1 MLLRRVTT
9 RLFLDWE
16 SLLTILLSRH
26 IASMEAALNVFLYWL
41 GGKFMPLQDLVDYF
55 NDRFELEHRSTYR
68 PFILEKGEVS
78 GLFGPLRIDSIFSP
92 LRQTLKPTT
101 IVGHTAQIT
110 VATHKTPPLYSNEI
124 ENLRADNSAQ
134 ATNFESIINFD
145 RLSRTVHMLNYLSSS
160 RLQGLLFLEVDPRH
174 ILGIKHD
181 HGAYF
186 EEVIAK
192 CGLENKNIVITMTVF
207 SQYGRYYQE
216 LINGLDNYRRRG
228 YRIALKFDSMTQKSQ
243 SDLIAT
249 LSPDYVSFSMRNI
262 DSKTEETLLP
272 LKVRVASTGGLSIL
286 QQIDDKKSDRLARD
300 IGFDLVGGSYYRAIA
315 FDYFDN
321 AKQKDLNISL
331 SENR

>member
-1 MLLRRVTT
+1 M
-9 RLFLDWE
+9 
-16 SLLTILLSRH
+16 
-26 IASMEAALNVFLYWL
+26 A
-41 GGKFMPLQDLVDYF
+41 LQDLVEYF

-78 GLFGPLRIDSIFSP
+78 GLFGPIRIDSIFSP

-124 ENLRADNSAQ
+124 ENLRADSSAP

-174 ILGIKHD
+174 ILGIKQD

-192 CGLENKNIVITMTVF
+192 CGLENKNIVITMTVY
-207 SQYGRYYQE
+207 SQYDRYYQE
-216 LINGLDNYRRRG
+216 LINGLDNYHRRG
-228 YRIALKFDSMTQKSQ
+228 YQIALKFDQMTQKSQ

-249 LSPDYVSFSMRNI
+249 LSPDYVSFSARNI
-262 DSKTEETLLP
+262 GNKIEGALHQ
-272 LKVRVASTGGLSIL
+272 LKRRVELTGALSIL
-286 QQIDDKKSDRLARD
+286 QQIDDKESDLLARNV
-300 IGFDLVGGSYYRAIA
+300 GFDLVEGTYYRAIA
-315 FDYFDN
+315 FDYLYNKAF
-321 AKQKDLNISL
+321 LL
-331 SENR
+331 